1 MTTKY
6 GIITRLQIIFL
17 AVFSPKRLITATL
30 AGFLQ
35 SVDKLDDD
43 QLKMLVKELNDAN

>member
-6 GIITRLQIIFL
+6 GMITRLQVIFL
-17 AVFSPKRLITATL
+17 AVFSPQRLMTAVL

-35 SVDKLDDD
+35 AVDKLDDD